1 METEIGIVCNRP
13 GDRQSVLYLREAIG
27 KGQQKIAKCV
37 TKARVSEFS
46 PLSKA
51 LSWRNELP
59 NGRVVVTVGFRREQI
74 EESKIHFGG
83 SGEPII
89 VCDPDAANDN
99 LLATASLVNN
109 PPIVPCKDIVRFVKK
124 SLIRSYWRNQV
135 QIRPPES
142 DAEWAGYFSLRYR
155 VWEENNFL
163 TDENR
168 RARTKWEI
176 DWKDRTAIPLCAIT
190 SAGKVVGCV
199 RVLKSYGWEEHPFVS
214 QITTCLQAIGDDT
227 LLKLFSFPNAAK
239 FPFDLLM
246 EFRGFGA
253 HYRALIM
260 KNKEPA
266 EISRVAVDPEYRKE
280 HLSEVLVDTA
290 VAHAEARHFSPIFLA
305 CSEKLVPLYENC
317 GFVPVNGLKSSKY
330 LNIQLPSTVM
340 ERQVH

>member
-13 GDRQSVLYLREAIG
+13 GDRQSVIDLRNLIRT
-27 KGQQKIAKCV
+27 GQQKIEKYVAG
-37 TKARVSEFS
+37 ARVTEFS

-51 LSWRNELP
+51 LNWRNEFP
-59 NGRVVVTVGFRREQI
+59 HGKVVVTVGFRREEI
-74 EESKIHFGG
+74 EETKIQIGG
-83 SGEPII
+83 SDEPII
-89 VCDPDAANDN
+89 VCDPQAANDN
-99 LLATASLVNN
+99 LFATASFVNN
-109 PPIVPCKDIVRFVKK
+109 PPIVPCKDIVPFVRK
-124 SLIRSYWRNQV
+124 SLIRNYWRNQV

-155 VWEENNFL
+155 VWEEMDFL
-163 TDENR
+163 TDENK

-176 DWKDRTAIPLCAIT
+176 DWKDRTAYPLCAIT
-190 SAGKVVGCV
+190 PQGNVVGCV
-199 RVLKSYGWEEHPFVS
+199 RVLNSHQERQPFVS
-214 QITTCLQAIGDDT
+214 QITNCLQAIGDGT
-227 LLKLFSFPNAAK
+227 LLKLFSFPNAQK
-239 FPFDLLM
+239 FPFDLLG

-266 EISRVAVDPEYRKE
+266 EISRVVVDPEYRKE
-280 HLSEVLVDTA
+280 RLSEVLVDTA
-290 VAHAEARHFSPIFLA
+290 VAHPEARHFSPIFLA
-305 CSEKLVPLYENC
+305 CSEKNVPLYENC